1 MAEDPLD
8 AKMAEDLL
16 DAKMAEDP
24 LDAKMAEDLL
34 DVMVETEE
42 ARVVLKIVG
51 PIAKTDLQNVNQ
63 ENLEPLENHVETALD
78 MHITAHQNL
87 YSNLTERIRG

>member
-1 MAEDPLD
+1 EE
-8 AKMAEDLL
+8 KVVEDLL
-16 DAKMAEDP
+16 VVMTALVLQELKMV
-24 LDAKMAEDLL
+24 EDLL
-34 DVMVETEE
+34 VVMVETAEMKE
-42 ARVVLKIVG
+42 DIRIKDLMV
-51 PIAKTDLQNVNQ
+51 KTDHQNVNQ